1 MTEMMVNE
9 GEAFPQH
16 HTVLEE
22 DRSLRAGQSH
32 SEAQASVDPGETVSS
47 ATPQRNKFS
56 VDDGLRAM
64 KATALAVE
72 QSFRLTDA
80 QEAAI
85 QKCFQLIREDTATRN
100 ARMLREKSKRSL
112 QVYDILRSVRE
123 ILGLPGLLL
132 CALALTPK
140 KMHSMTKADATNFPY
155 ILRRWWQESSPS
167 SERLEIIAEQL
178 KSVDEQI
185 PYIPLAREMDS
196 IKGLLRPFLAKL
208 TDLTYGRFASIHH
221 WSNV

>member
-1 MTEMMVNE
+1 MTEATVNE
-9 GEAFPQH
+9 DGVFLQY
-16 HTVLEE
+16 HTALEE
-22 DRSLRAGQSH
+22 DRPLRAGQSLR
-32 SEAQASVDPGETVSS
+32 EAQASVEPGETIPS

-64 KATALAVE
+64 KAAALAVE
-72 QSFRLTDA
+72 QSFRLTYT

-85 QKCFQLIREDTATRN
+85 QKCFQLIRENTSTLN

-112 QVYDILRSVRE
+112 QVYDMLQSVRE
-123 ILGLPGLLL
+123 MLGLQGFLL

-167 SERLEIIAEQL
+167 SERLEVIAEKL

-185 PYIPLAREMDS
+185 PHIPLACEMDS
-196 IKGLLRPFLAKL
+196 IKSLL
-208 TDLTYGRFASIHH
+208 
-221 WSNV
+221 